1 MNSRF
6 PNFLKNKFLKSA
18 TALTVIAAISAPYAA
33 AACTSFLL
41 PTTDGSGIY
50 ARTMEFGIELKS
62 NALVIPR
69 AYTLH
74 TTGADGKPG
83 MSWKGKYGA
92 IGMNA
97 LGETTLVDG
106 MNEKGLAGGVLYF
119 PEFAGYA
126 DGSKTDK
133 EKSLAPWDVLS
144 WILTNFATVEEV
156 KAAIQ
161 DMSIINLVQPEMGFV
176 PPLHYTIHDAS
187 GASIV
192 IEPVD
197 GKLKIYDNPV
207 GVMTNSP
214 SFDWHLTN
222 LRNYLKMSPL
232 NADTLKIGGMA
243 FTPLGQGSG
252 LLGIPGD
259 STPPSRFVRAT
270 AYVQTVEKQASGAE
284 GVRLTEHILNNF
296 DIPKGWI
303 QTAEEL
309 KIPLEYTQWST
320 IADLKNHTYYV
331 KMYDDQ
337 VLRGIDIKS
346 FDLDAKELKKAPL
359 APKLTPPA
367 VDFAK

>member
-1 MNSRF
+1 M
-6 PNFLKNKFLKSA
+6 
-18 TALTVIAAISAPYAA
+18 AAVSAPYAA

-69 AYTLH
+69 AYTLQ

-83 MSWKGKYGA
+83 MSWQGKYGA

-126 DGSKTDK
+126 DGTKTDK

-161 DMSIINLVQPEMGFV
+161 DMSIIDLVQPEMGFV

-270 AYVQTVEKQASGAE
+270 AYVQTVENQANGAE

-337 VLRGIDIKS
+337 VLRGIDINS

-359 APKLTPPA
+359 APKLTPPS

>member
-1 MNSRF
+1 MKRQFS
-6 PNFLKNKFLKSA
+6 KFIGQKFVKSA
-18 TALTVIAAISAPYAA
+18 TAFTVIASVCAPYTAS
-33 AACTSFLL
+33 ACTSFLL
-41 PTTDGSGIY
+41 PTSDGSGIY

-74 TTGADGKPG
+74 STGAGGKPG
-83 MSWKGKYGA
+83 MNWKGKYAA

-126 DGSKTDK
+126 DGTKTDAA
-133 EKSLAPWDVLS
+133 KSLAPWDVLS

-156 KAAIQ
+156 KTAIQ
-161 DMSIINLVQPEMGFV
+161 DISIINLVQPEMGFV
-176 PPLHYTIHDAS
+176 PPLHYTIHDAT

-197 GKLKIYDNPV
+197 GKLKVYNNPV

-214 SFDWHLTN
+214 AFDWHMTN
-222 LRNYLKMSPL
+222 LRNYLKISAINAAPL
-232 NADTLKIGGMA
+232 KVDGLTFN
-243 FTPLGQGSG
+243 PLGQGSG
-252 LLGIPGD
+252 LVGIPGD
-259 STPPSRFVRAT
+259 STPPSRFVRAV
-270 AYVQTVEKQASGAE
+270 AYVQTVEKQPSGSE

-303 QTAEEL
+303 QND
-309 KIPLEYTQWST
+309 KGSNIPLEFTQWST
-320 IADLKNHTYYV
+320 IADLKNHKYYV
-331 KMYDDQ
+331 KMYEDQ
-337 VLRGIDIKS
+337 VLRGIDINA
-346 FDLDAKELKKAPL
+346 FDLNAKELKKALLGPQ
-359 APKLTPPA
+359 LTPPA
-367 VDFAK
+367 VSFAK

>member
-1 MNSRF
+1 M
-6 PNFLKNKFLKSA
+6 
-18 TALTVIAAISAPYAA
+18 TVIAAVSAPYAA

-69 AYTLH
+69 HFTLH

-83 MSWKGKYGA
+83 KKWKGKYAA

-119 PEFAGYA
+119 PECAGYA

-156 KAAIQ
+156 KTAIQ
-161 DMSIINLVQPEMGFV
+161 DISVINLVQPEMGFA

-187 GASIV
+187 GKSIV

-197 GKLKIYDNPV
+197 GKLKIYENPV

-232 NADTLKIGGMA
+232 NANDMTIDGEKFM
-243 FTPLGQGSG
+243 PLGQGSG

-259 STPPSRFVRAT
+259 STPPSRFVRAA
-270 AYVQTVEKQASGAE
+270 AYVLTAEKQPSGDE

-303 QTAEEL
+303 QTAKEQN
-309 KIPLEYTQWST
+309 IPLEFTQWST
-320 IADLKNHTYYV
+320 IADLKNQKFYV
-331 KMYDDQ
+331 KMYNDQ
-337 VLRGIDIKS
+337 VLRSIDFKT
-346 FDLDAKELKKAPL
+346 FDLNAKELKKAPL
-359 APKLTPPA
+359 SPQITPPA
-367 VDFAK
+367 VEFAK

>member
-1 MNSRF
+1 MKPRL
-6 PNFLKNKFLKSA
+6 PHFLERKFVKSA
-18 TALTVIAAISAPYAA
+18 TALAVIAAVSAPYAA

-41 PTTDGSGIY
+41 QTTDGSGIY

-83 MSWKGKYGA
+83 MNWKGKYAA

-126 DGSKTDK
+126 DGSKTDAA
-133 EKSLAPWDVLS
+133 KSLAPWDVLS
-144 WILTNFATVEEV
+144 WVLTNFATVEEV
-156 KAAIQ
+156 KTAIA
-161 DMSIINLVQPEMGFV
+161 DMSVINLVQPQMGFV

-214 SFDWHLTN
+214 SFDWHMTN
-222 LRNYLKMSPL
+222 LRNYLKMSAL
-232 NADTLKIGGMA
+232 NADPLKINGTT
-243 FTPLGQGSG
+243 FSPLGQGSG
-252 LLGIPGD
+252 LVGIPGD
-259 STPPSRFVRAT
+259 STPPSRFVRAV
-270 AYVQTVEKQASGAE
+270 AYTQTVAKQPSGAE

-303 QTAEEL
+303 QTGDDS
-309 KIPLEYTQWST
+309 KVPLEFTQWST
-320 IADLKNHTYYV
+320 IADLKNQKYYV

-346 FDLDAKELKKAPL
+346 FDLNAKELKKAPL
-359 APKLTPPA
+359 SPQITPPA
-367 VDFAK
+367 VEFAK